1 MSDDDIT
8 QAPPNDY
15 RAEQALLGGLLF
27 TNSGST
33 WVVDEVQ
40 RILHGPEDFYTVRHQ
55 EIYSAILDLYGTGKP
70 VDPITVAAHMREA
83 GSLARIGGAPYLHE
97 LVQTVPTVAHAP
109 HYAQTVRDCAF
120 RAALVSTGT
129 TGRDEAYNPTSD
141 PAQVAETVTEQ
152 VQRLVSGA
160 AETVDRF
167 WVGDHAEVFLDQ
179 MENTDHDPII
189 RTAWPD
195 LDAVVKLRGGQL
207 VIVGAR
213 PGGGK
218 SVLGLNLAVY
228 TALQH
233 GTAAVLFSMEMGGDQ
248 VMARCYADQARI
260 PLSRLEERNLNDDE
274 WQRMA
279 QATARLAGAPLSID
293 DTPRLSL
300 GRLRARLRQMEAKGT
315 PARVVVVDYIQLMQI
330 DPAWGRQRW
339 EQLGTLSREL
349 KILAGEFN
357 VLVVALTQMNRNPE
371 MRADKKPSIGDLRES
386 GSFENDANVVLL
398 LHKDPPNSEGEPQ
411 QGRMDVIVA
420 KNRQGQSG
428 VTVPLVF
435 QGKYQRLVS
444 KSKGPQP
451 CAEQMAYVAA
461 DSMETR

>member
-1 MSDDDIT
+1 MTDNEIT
-8 QAPPNDY
+8 QPPPHDF
-15 RAEQALLGGLLF
+15 RAEQAVLGGMF
-27 TNSGST
+27 FASSTNT
-33 WVVDEVQ
+33 RVLDEVQ
-40 RILHGPEDFYTVRHQ
+40 QILHGPEDFYTARHQ
-55 EIYSAILDLYGTGKP
+55 DIYAAILDLYGSGKP
-70 VDPITVAAHMREA
+70 IDPITLAAQMREA
-83 GSLARIGGAPYLHE
+83 GSLARIGGASYLHE
-97 LVQTVPTVAHAP
+97 LAQAVPTVAHAP
-109 HYAQTVRDCAF
+109 HYAQNVRDCAF
-120 RAALVSTGT
+120 RRALVT
-129 TGRDEAYNPTSD
+129 TCTAGRDEAYNPTSD
-141 PAQVAETVTEQ
+141 PAQVAETITEQ
-152 VQRLVSGA
+152 VQRIVSGA
-160 AETVDRF
+160 TESVDRF
-167 WVGDHAEVFLDQ
+167 WASDHAEVFLDQ
-179 MENTDHDPII
+179 LESTANDPII

-195 LDAVVKLRGGQL
+195 LDTVVKLRAGQL

-218 SVLGLNLAVY
+218 SVLGLNLAVH
-228 TALQH
+228 TALKHQM
-233 GTAAVLFSMEMGGDQ
+233 AAVLFSMEMGGDQ

-260 PLSRLEERNLNDDE
+260 PLGRLEERNLNDDE

-279 QATARLAGAPLSID
+279 QATARIAEAPLSID

-300 GRLRARLRQMEAKGT
+300 GRLRARLRQMEANGR
-315 PARVVVVDYIQLMQI
+315 PARVVIVDYIQLMQT

-371 MRADKKPSIGDLRES
+371 TRADKKPSMGDLRES

-411 QGRMDVIVA
+411 QGRIDVIVA
-420 KNRQGQSG
+420 KNRQGQSQ

-444 KSKGPQP
+444 QAKGPKP

-461 DSMETR
+461 ESMETR